1 MSETP
6 VNSFLASQTGLK
18 CPKCGHA
25 MTVLDVMRVVD
36 NHMQGLRGRYKSN
49 GDNDVCGQCEKDAHD
64 ALPKHPFPST
74 GAISPPTP
82 MIPIIR
88 APTSPSLPLAN
99 HT

>member
-1 MSETP
+1 MSKTP

-36 NHMQGLRGRYKSN
+36 NHVQELGWRRKSN
-49 GDNDVCGQCEKDAHD
+49 GDNDVCGQCKRDAHD

-74 GAISPPTP
+74 LPPILHHRNP
-82 MIPIIR
+82 NNPNNPR
-88 APTSPSLPLAN
+88 S
-99 HT
+99 H